1 MKNCHFMH
9 LSSLKPVAGLFY
21 FLIGLFYISRDHFN
35 RELASWAYVHLSS
48 LPFCTFIENKF
59 KNHRNFIII
68 NILQKLSFKKKH
80 LLHWP
85 TILKKYKTASKRDIF
100 LGYGLFHV
108 TSPQKTGF
116 WHPCSQHGCHGQGEL
131 TWNDPYISSAENDG
145 GVHFSILVRVFE
157 LSWL

>member
-1 MKNCHFMH
+1 MH

-68 NILQKLSFKKKH
+68 NILPKLSFKKKH
-80 LLHWP
+80 LLS
-85 TILKKYKTASKRDIF
+85 LKFSLTEKREYLENYQKYQYQIQQRLIKGFIKPVYKISPFQLFPFSRSRVHGRTDI
-100 LGYGLFHV
+100 
-108 TSPQKTGF
+108 
-116 WHPCSQHGCHGQGEL
+116 
-131 TWNDPYISSAENDG
+131 
-145 GVHFSILVRVFE
+145 
-157 LSWL
+157 